1 MIKKNI
7 YKIYF
12 TLTYDCGGVISH
24 EECHTTV
31 LAYTQEE
38 AVSLFKSKLR
48 IGSQHITDGYE
59 INEVKLVELT

>member
-1 MIKKNI
+1 MKKNI

-12 TLTYDCGGVISH
+12 TLTYDCGGVISYLT
-24 EECHTTV
+24 ECHTTV

-38 AVSLFKSKLR
+38 AVSLFKNRIR
-48 IGSQHITDGYE
+48 IGSQHITDGYQ